1 MIPPAAQ
8 RGVGA
13 GYGSGRRRVLH
24 ECLEPAARDPGIG
37 LIVGQPEARAAS
49 IAQLYMSV
57 IRRRPLNLRQK
68 VRVESQLQHM
78 LGMGTPLQL
87 SIGHF
92 IAEGTELRRALR
104 SEEHTSE
111 LQSLMRTSYAVF
123 CLK

>member
-8 RGVGA
+8 RAVGA
-13 GYGSGRRRVLH
+13 GDGSGRRRVLN
-24 ECLEPAARDPGIG
+24 EVLEPAARDPGIG

-87 SIGHF
+87 KIG
-92 IAEGTELRRALR
+92 RASCR
-104 SEEHTSE
+104 ERVG
-111 LQSLMRTSYAVF
+111 QYV
-123 CLK
+123 